1 MLIRHLLSTIII
13 SVCLS
18 SFAIAEEVEN
28 SSKDIDYAYDN
39 EAFSPCGVKQ
49 SDEELLAAVT
59 PEPAKTN
66 EITYVTGGVC
76 SEEVNFMKGI
86 AQHFPLEIVL
96 VQQANG
102 KEIYIADVN
111 VSLHNAQQEEVLYVV
126 TDGPFL
132 FVNLPD
138 GKYTINATYHD
149 IKQTKQVNI
158 TKKHSRVVM
167 LWDDKQADNSVV
179 EEISN

>member
-1 MLIRHLLSTIII
+1 MSIRHLISTLII
-13 SVCLS
+13 SACLS
-18 SFAIAEEVEN
+18 NFVIAEEVEN
-28 SSKDIDYAYDN
+28 SSKNIDYAYDN

-49 SDEELLAAVT
+49 SEKELLAAVT
-59 PEPAKTN
+59 PEPAKTA
-66 EITYVTGGVC
+66 EISYVSGGVC
-76 SEEVNFMKGI
+76 SEEVNFMKGV

-167 LWDDKQADNSVV
+167 LWDDKQADSATI
-179 EEISN
+179 E

>member
-1 MLIRHLLSTIII
+1 MLIRYLLSTIFI
-13 SVCLS
+13 SVCLAN
-18 SFAIAEEVEN
+18 FAIAEEIE
-28 SSKDIDYAYDN
+28 SSSRDIDYAYDN

-49 SDEELLAAVT
+49 SEKELLAAVT
-59 PEPAKTN
+59 PEPAKTT
-66 EITYVTGGVC
+66 EISYVSGGVC

-96 VQQANG
+96 VQQVDG

-111 VSLHNAQQEEVLYVV
+111 ISLHNAQQEEVLYVV

-149 IKQTKQVNI
+149 IQQTKQVNI
-158 TKKHSRVVM
+158 SKKHSRVVM
-167 LWDDKQADNSVV
+167 LWDDKQADSATV
-179 EEISN
+179 E

>member
-1 MLIRHLLSTIII
+1 MSIRQLISTIII

-18 SFAIAEEVEN
+18 HITIAEEVEN
-28 SSKDIDYAYDN
+28 SAKGIDYAYDN

-49 SDEELLAAVT
+49 SEKELLAAAT
-59 PEPAKTN
+59 PDPAKTT

-96 VQQANG
+96 VQQVNG

-111 VSLHNAQQEEVLYVV
+111 VSLQNAQQEEVLYVV

-138 GKYTINATYHD
+138 GKYTITATYHD

-158 TKKHSRVVM
+158 TRKHSRVVV
-167 LWDDKQADNSVV
+167 LWDKQADTPIV
-179 EEISN
+179 E

>member
-1 MLIRHLLSTIII
+1 MLIRHLLSTIFI
-13 SVCLS
+13 SVCLAN
-18 SFAIAEEVEN
+18 FAIAEEIE
-28 SSKDIDYAYDN
+28 SSSRDIDYAYDN

-49 SDEELLAAVT
+49 SENELLAAVT
-59 PEPAKTN
+59 PEPARTT
-66 EITYVTGGVC
+66 EISYVSGGVC

-96 VQQANG
+96 VQQVDG

-111 VSLHNAQQEEVLYVV
+111 ISLHNAQQEEVLYVV

-138 GKYTINATYHD
+138 GKYTITATYHD
-149 IKQTKQVNI
+149 IQQTKQVNI

-167 LWDDKQADNSVV
+167 LWDDKQADSATV
-179 EEISN
+179 E